1 MQGAIFEVKF
11 EPVCCKK
18 RPKIVPDQLLVWG
31 IICTFKLNLLH
42 KKELTFA
49 DFDLIGLPFQAVVVF
64 TLGCDFLFKSIL
76 GHCGTTVADTKR
88 SYSTASVSQE
98 KYVRFSLKFS

>member
-42 KKELTFA
+42 KELIFA
-49 DFDLIGLPFQAVVVF
+49 DFDLIGLPFQAVVVI

-76 GHCGTTVADTKR
+76 GHCDLADSNLLPQKEAIAQLQCYKKNL
-88 SYSTASVSQE
+88 SD
-98 KYVRFSLKFS
+98 FH